1 MADTLTRGLVRLL
14 LPAAAPLVVTLLAAK
29 VDLYYP
35 PANPAKPALLRR
47 TSY

>member
-1 MADTLTRGLVRLL
+1 VVSRVFSYR
-14 LPAAAPLVVTLLAAK
+14 PPRRSVVTLLAAK

-35 PANPAKPALLRR
+35 PANPAKSALIRR

>member
-1 MADTLTRGLVRLL
+1 MMADTLTRGLVRLL
-14 LPAAAPLVVTLLAAK
+14 LPRRSVVTLLAAK

-35 PANPAKPALLRR
+35 PANPAKPALIRR